1 MARPG
6 QQQQRLE
13 LTNAISPVLDSGATG
28 VACNGDA
35 LIRSMAAIELTTGG
49 EIIYLGMYGS
59 AENGSNL
66 PGHVLS
72 ATLDPSSGSSPS
84 WNDLTLNSVVN
95 DAHTLN
101 YYGLDIS
108 SIVIDTHDPT
118 GNTVYVTVAGIES
131 LGQEIPGRVPL
142 NQWRDDLVRHYVQPA
157 RSARQ

>member
-6 QQQQRLE
+6 DGGSWSAS
-13 LTNAISPVLDSGATG
+13 NAISPILDSGATD

-35 LIRSMAAIELTTGG
+35 LIRSMAAMPLTSGS
-49 EIIYLGMYGS
+49 EIVYLGMYGS
-59 AENGSNL
+59 ANNGANL

-72 ATLDPSSGSSPS
+72 ATLNPSSSASPT

-108 SIVIDTHDPT
+108 SVTIDTHDPT

-131 LGQEIPGRVPL
+131 VGQEIQVVYRSTNGGASWTDITR
-142 NQWRDDLVRHYVQPA
+142 QPA
-157 RSARQ
+157 RRAGQ